1 MSAEPLDGMQ
11 GRQPMLFGDPLE
23 GRDGDDVGY
32 RGPVACAAVG
42 ITYCFSHR
50 FELLVDQVR
59 SASIPSRTSW
69 S

>member
-11 GRQPMLFGDPLE
+11 GRQPMLFGDPL
-23 GRDGDDVGY
+23 
-32 RGPVACAAVG
+32 PVPRSELHIVSS
-42 ITYCFSHR
+42 ITGHVLACFSHR

-59 SASIPSRTSW
+59 SVSIPSRTSW

>member
-23 GRDGDDVGY
+23 GRDVSS
-32 RGPVACAAVG
+32 
-42 ITYCFSHR
+42 ITGHVLACFSHR

-59 SASIPSRTSW
+59 SVSIPSRTSW